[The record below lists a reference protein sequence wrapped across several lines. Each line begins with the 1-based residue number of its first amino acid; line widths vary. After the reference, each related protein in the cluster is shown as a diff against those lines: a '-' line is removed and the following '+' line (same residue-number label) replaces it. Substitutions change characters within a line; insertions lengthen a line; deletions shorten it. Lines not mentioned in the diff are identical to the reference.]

1 MSLKIPD
8 NAEIILLGDF
18 NVDYKQRST
27 VRPRMQILARAHSL
41 EQIIASPT
49 RITENTQ
56 SMIDLIFVNNQP
68 RVVSSG
74 IYPLSISDHSLIYC
88 SIKAGVQKSGGCH
101 RDINYRCY
109 KHYDKSTF
117 VDDLEKS
124 DWTFVDSLDDIN
136 EIVNKWCDTF
146 SESANKHAPIKT
158 KRVKTTVKAPWMTS
172 ELLELMRERDFHLKH
187 AQKSNSDYHWNTYR
201 ELRNFI
207 NQQVKICKSNYYQN
221 LITSNKDN
229 PGELWKTINE
239 ITSRNPTKTTPS
251 CIISENIPVN
261 EPRSIAT
268 IMNDYF
274 TSIGSNLRIKLKIN
288 SNQSYVRLPLPFP
301 IHSSSKKS
309 TN

>member
-1 MSLKIPD
+1 M
-8 NAEIILLGDF
+8 
-18 NVDYKQRST
+18 
-27 VRPRMQILARAHSL
+27 
-41 EQIIASPT
+41 
-49 RITENTQ
+49 
-56 SMIDLIFVNNQP
+56 
-68 RVVSSG
+68 
-74 IYPLSISDHSLIYC
+74 
-88 SIKAGVQKSGGCH
+88 
-101 RDINYRCY
+101 
-109 KHYDKSTF
+109 
-117 VDDLEKS
+117 
-124 DWTFVDSLDDIN
+124 DSLDDIN

-187 AQKSNSDYHWNTYR
+187 AKKSNSDYHWNTYR

-274 TSIGSNLRIKLKIN
+274 TSIGSKLANKIKDQFKPKLRASTTTSPHSFQFEEVDELIVFQELSKLKTNMGLVLNCLKTPFALLHQLSQRSLISRYAVVHFPTSGRKVKLPPFTN
-288 SNQSYVRLPLPFP
+288 LAIKRHRTTIDQSPFYQL
-301 IHSSSKKS
+301 
-309 TN
+309 